1 LLQARAL
8 TPRGWLCT
16 PWTLHQ
22 HDAPGTGSASDS
34 LLATYGLDGR
44 VSNPALDD
52 AVVARFESAARA
64 ATASGGI
71 AVAKVGAGAAKVDR
85 VASNRRIL
93 GPDGKVALQRQSAGA
108 TDPKAAAAPEGTI
121 DPFLR
126 VLGFWG
132 MDGQPIACVSNYATH
147 PMSFYGKGQVNWDFI
162 GIARQ
167 QQENHLGTGVACLHF
182 NGAGGNVAAGKYNDG
197 KLERRNELAARV
209 SAAMKAAWAAASGN
223 QRSMNAENT
232 EWITHPVSLPLS
244 AALRDDAAV
253 LGIVEDTT
261 LPDQDRLAAARDLT

>member
-1 LLQARAL
+1 MDSATRLRAL
-8 TPRGWLCT
+8 VTHLEAAAGDEPAPPPLVRVAAFCVDATPPIGTPLMNGGSVDNAREIVTPLTARGLVFLGLPSGGPVVLCAVDWT
-16 PWTLHQ
+16 GIANESHDRFRAALAAGAGTDTARVALHTLHQ

-52 AVVARFESAARA
+52 AVVARLESAVRA
-64 ATASGGI
+64 ATASGGT
-71 AVAKVGAGAAKVDR
+71 AVAKVGAGAGKVDR

-132 MDGQPIACVSNYATH
+132 VDDQPIACVSNYATH
-147 PMSFYGKGQVNWDFI
+147 PMSFYGKN
-162 GIARQ
+162 R
-167 QQENHLGTGVACLHF
+167 
-182 NGAGGNVAAGKYNDG
+182 
-197 KLERRNELAARV
+197 KLPA
-209 SAAMKAAWAAASGN
+209 
-223 QRSMNAENT
+223 
-232 EWITHPVSLPLS
+232 I
-244 AALRDDAAV
+244 
-253 LGIVEDTT
+253 
-261 LPDQDRLAAARDLT
+261 